1 MARAG
6 KLDGRQPCSSVSMTM
21 RWPHHPAPASERTP
35 SRARLGA
42 GLVTGAADDDPSGIA
57 TYSQAGAQFGLATL
71 WTVWFTLPL
80 MVGIQAVCGHV
91 GRVTGRGL
99 AANMGQLFPRSLT
112 VAVVALLLVANVFN
126 LAADIGAMGEA
137 ASMLLGGNGAL
148 YALALAA
155 VSVLLEV
162 AVPFVRYARVLKLL
176 TISLFAYVLTAVVV
190 HVPWAAALRHLVLPT
205 PRLDRAYLVTI
216 VAMFGT
222 TISPYMFFWQA
233 AQEVEEEEQ
242 AQEEP
247 LLLQPSQAPRSFH
260 RIDVDTV
267 VGMAL
272 SNVVGFFVVL
282 VAAVVLHGHGI
293 TAIHSAADAAQ
304 ALRPLAGPLA
314 GAVFATG
321 IIGTGLLAIPVL
333 AGSGA
338 YALAEACRWSYG
350 LDRRLGEAKLFYL
363 IIVLATVAGA
373 LLSLSSVQPMR
384 MLFWAAVL
392 NGVVSVPLMA
402 AVMVLATRTKVM
414 GALVVKGWLR
424 ACGWLATAAMAVV
437 VVAMFF
443 G

>member
-1 MARAG
+1 MNIRRRRG
-6 KLDGRQPCSSVSMTM
+6 TQ
-21 RWPHHPAPASERTP
+21 PASDRTP
-35 SRARLGA
+35 LRATLGA

-80 MVGIQAVCGHV
+80 MVGIQAVCAHV

-99 AANMGQLFPRSLT
+99 AANMGRVFPRPLT
-112 VAVVALLLVANVFN
+112 AAVVVLLLVANVFN
-126 LAADIGAMGEA
+126 LAADIGAMGKA
-137 ASMLLGGNGAL
+137 AGMLLGGNGAS
-148 YALALAA
+148 YALALAGL
-155 VSVLLEV
+155 SVALEV
-162 AVPFVRYARVLKLL
+162 AVPFARYARVLKLM
-176 TISLFAYVLTAVVV
+176 TISLFAYVLTAAVVR
-190 HVPWAAALRHLVLPT
+190 VPWASALRHLALPT
-205 PRLDRAYLVTI
+205 LRLDRAYLVTV

-247 LLLQPSQAPRSFH
+247 LLLQPGEAPRSFH
-260 RIDVDTV
+260 RIDLDTAI
-267 VGMAL
+267 GMAF
-272 SNVVGFFVVL
+272 SNLVGFFVVL
-282 VAAVVLHGHGI
+282 VAAVVLHGHGVDSVR
-293 TAIHSAADAAQ
+293 SAADAAQ

-321 IIGTGLLAIPVL
+321 IVGTGLLAIPVL

-338 YALAEACRWSYG
+338 YALAEVGRWSYG
-350 LDRRLGEAKLFYL
+350 LDHRFGEAKLFYL
-363 IIVLATVAGA
+363 IIALATAAGT
-373 LLSLSSVQPMR
+373 LLSLSPVEPMR

-402 AVMVLATRTKVM
+402 ATMVLATRTRVM
-414 GALVVKGWLR
+414 GTLVVKGWLR
-424 ACGWLATAAMAVV
+424 AAGWLATAAMAVV
-437 VVAMFF
+437 VVAMFL

>member
-1 MARAG
+1 MNIRRRRGA
-6 KLDGRQPCSSVSMTM
+6 QPVSD
-21 RWPHHPAPASERTP
+21 RTP
-35 SRARLGA
+35 LRATLGA

-80 MVGIQAVCGHV
+80 MVGIQAVCAHV

-99 AANMGQLFPRSLT
+99 AANMGRVFPRPLT
-112 VAVVALLLVANVFN
+112 AAVVVLLLAANVFN

-137 ASMLLGGNGAL
+137 AGMLLGGNGAS
-148 YALALAA
+148 YALALAGL
-155 VSVLLEV
+155 SVALEV
-162 AVPFVRYARVLKLL
+162 AVPFARYARVLKLM
-176 TISLFAYVLTAVVV
+176 TISLFAYVLTAAVVR
-190 HVPWAAALRHLVLPT
+190 VPWASALRHLVVPT
-205 PRLDRAYLVTI
+205 LRLDRAYLVTV

-247 LLLQPSQAPRSFH
+247 LLLQPGEAPRSFH
-260 RIDVDTV
+260 RIDLDTV
-267 VGMAL
+267 VGMAF
-272 SNVVGFFVVL
+272 SNLVGFFVVL

-293 TAIHSAADAAQ
+293 DSVRSAADAAQ
-304 ALRPLAGPLA
+304 ALRPLAGPFA

-321 IIGTGLLAIPVL
+321 IVGTGLLAIPVL

-338 YALAEACRWSYG
+338 YALAEVGRWSYG
-350 LDRRLGEAKLFYL
+350 LDHRFGEAKLFYL
-363 IIVLATVAGA
+363 IIALATAAGA
-373 LLSLSSVQPMR
+373 LLSLSAVEPMR

-402 AVMVLATRTKVM
+402 ATMVLATRSQVM
-414 GALVVKGWLR
+414 GTLVVKGWLR
-424 ACGWLATAAMAVV
+424 AAGWLATAAMAVV
-437 VVAMFF
+437 VAAMFL

>member
-1 MARAG
+1 MNIRRRRAA
-6 KLDGRQPCSSVSMTM
+6 QPVSD
-21 RWPHHPAPASERTP
+21 RTP
-35 SRARLGA
+35 LRATLGA

-80 MVGIQAVCGHV
+80 MVGIQAVCAHV

-99 AANMGQLFPRSLT
+99 AANMSRVFPRPLT
-112 VAVVALLLVANVFN
+112 AAVVVLLLVANVFN

-137 ASMLLGGNGAL
+137 AGMLLGGSGAS
-148 YALALAA
+148 YALALAGL
-155 VSVLLEV
+155 SVVLEV
-162 AVPFVRYARVLKLL
+162 AVPFARYARVLKLM
-176 TISLFAYVLTAVVV
+176 TISLFAYVLTAAVVR
-190 HVPWAAALRHLVLPT
+190 VPWASALRHLALPT
-205 PRLDRAYLVTI
+205 LRLDRAYLVTV

-247 LLLQPSQAPRSFH
+247 LLLQPGEAPRSFH
-260 RIDVDTV
+260 RIDLDTA
-267 VGMAL
+267 VGMAF
-272 SNVVGFFVVL
+272 SNLVGFFVVL

-293 TAIHSAADAAQ
+293 DSVRSAADAAQ
-304 ALRPLAGPLA
+304 ALRPLAGPFA

-321 IIGTGLLAIPVL
+321 IVGTSLLAIPVL

-338 YALAEACRWSYG
+338 YALAEVGRWSYG
-350 LDRRLGEAKLFYL
+350 LDHRFGEAKLFYL
-363 IIVLATVAGA
+363 IIALATAAGT
-373 LLSLSSVQPMR
+373 LLSLSAVEPMR

-402 AVMVLATRTKVM
+402 AAMVLATRTRVM
-414 GALVVKGWLR
+414 GTLVVKGWLR
-424 ACGWLATAAMAVV
+424 AAGWLATAAMAVV
-437 VVAMFF
+437 VAAMFL